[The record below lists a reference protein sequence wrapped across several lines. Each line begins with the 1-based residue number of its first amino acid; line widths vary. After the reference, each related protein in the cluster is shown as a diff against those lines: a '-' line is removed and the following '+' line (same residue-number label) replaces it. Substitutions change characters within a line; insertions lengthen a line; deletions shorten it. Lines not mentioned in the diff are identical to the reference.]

1 MSRLVVCPLCER
13 SFHYKLVESHAAS
26 CPGRVDSSAPTCPA
40 THASR
45 GTLAA
50 SDSMAASIQPTLR
63 AGTSANPLGPLR
75 RSQAHDRP
83 GKQTRRSLS
92 LPEFDYLV
100 VLDFEWTC
108 DDTGTLAGGSE
119 IIEFP
124 SVLLRLKP
132 GGITEFVSE
141 LQLYVRPER
150 NPTLTRFCKDLT
162 GITQAQVDNGLNGL
176 ETALGKYREWL
187 VQQQLLPPIALSSPT
202 EGGEQNRAGPS
213 WPRFALVTWSD
224 ADLGSQLYT
233 ECERK
238 GLHHAR
244 PWWFRS
250 WINLKPLYA
259 QHYCREARGGL
270 QACVE
275 ATGQTFDG
283 RAHSGLVDAR
293 NTAKIVENM
302 REQGFKFVRTTR
314 GCDAQ
319 GIPYGRDTNRTGGA
333 AREPSHKRLRTGAA
347 S

>member
-1 MSRLVVCPLCER
+1 MSRLVACPLCER
-13 SFHYKLVESHAAS
+13 SFHEKLVESHAAS
-26 CPGRVDSSAPTCPA
+26 CLGRE
-40 THASR
+40 THASTGPEVHASQ
-45 GTLAA
+45 GTTAGGCIAA
-50 SDSMAASIQPTLR
+50 PVQQTTSQ
-63 AGTSANPLGPLR
+63 AGSSANLLGPLR

-83 GKQTRRSLS
+83 RKQSRRSLS

-108 DDTGTLAGGSE
+108 DDTGILAGGSE

-132 GGITEFVSE
+132 GGISE
-141 LQLYVRPER
+141 IVAEVQLYVRPER
-150 NPTLTRFCKDLT
+150 NPALTNFCKDLT
-162 GITQAQVDNGLNGL
+162 GITQAQVDSGLIGL
-176 ETALGKYREWL
+176 EIALEKYREWL
-187 VQQQLLPPIALSSPT
+187 VQQQLLPPIASSSLT
-202 EGGEQNRAGPS
+202 EGGEQNRAGPD

-244 PWWFRS
+244 SWWFRS
-250 WINLKPLYA
+250 WVNLKPLYT

-293 NTAKIVENM
+293 NTAKIVVNM
-302 REQGFKFVRTTR
+302 REQGFRFVRTTR
-314 GCDAQ
+314 GCNAQ
-319 GIPYGRDTNRTGGA
+319 GVPYGRDTNTTGATATGPAHKRPRTG
-333 AREPSHKRLRTGAA
+333 SLI
-347 S
+347 

>member
-1 MSRLVVCPLCER
+1 M
-13 SFHYKLVESHAAS
+13 
-26 CPGRVDSSAPTCPA
+26 
-40 THASR
+40 
-45 GTLAA
+45 
-50 SDSMAASIQPTLR
+50 
-63 AGTSANPLGPLR
+63 
-75 RSQAHDRP
+75 
-83 GKQTRRSLS
+83 KQSRRSLS

-108 DDTGTLAGGSE
+108 DDTGALTGGSE

-132 GGITEFVSE
+132 GGITETVAE

-150 NPTLTRFCKDLT
+150 NPTLTKFCKDLT
-162 GITQAQVDNGLNGL
+162 GITQAQVDSGLSGL
-176 ETALGKYREWL
+176 ETALGVYREWL
-187 VQQQLLPPIALSSPT
+187 VQQQLLPPVALSSST
-202 EGGEQNRAGPS
+202 ERSEQSRAGPG

-244 PWWFRS
+244 SWWFRS

-275 ATGQTFDG
+275 ATGQTFNG

-293 NTAKIVENM
+293 NTAEIVVNM

-319 GIPYGRDTNRTGGA
+319 GIPYGRDTNKTGA
-333 AREPSHKRLRTGAA
+333 AASEPSHKRLRTGAV